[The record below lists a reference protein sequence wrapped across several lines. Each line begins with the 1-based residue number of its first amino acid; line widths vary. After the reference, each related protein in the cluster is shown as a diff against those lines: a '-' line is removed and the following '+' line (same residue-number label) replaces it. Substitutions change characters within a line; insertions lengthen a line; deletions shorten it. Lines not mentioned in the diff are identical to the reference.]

1 MTQYL
6 GSRIDNNPL
15 LHLRRTLCLQG
26 SVPGLAH
33 RQQSIASLATD
44 VVPSWLSTWARASTT
59 IHCFTCDGRC
69 ASMAQYLG
77 SRIDNN
83 PLLHLRRT
91 LCLYGSVPGLAHRQQ
106 SIASLATDVVPSWL
120 STWARASTTIHC
132 FTCDGRCAS
141 KAQYLGSR
149 IDNNPLLHLQ
159 HTLCLYDS
167 VPGLASRQQ

>member
-15 LHLRRTLCLQG
+15 LHLRRTLCLHG

-44 VVPSWLSTWARASTT
+44 VVPLWLSTWARASTT

-77 SRIDNN
+77 SRIDN
-83 PLLHLRRT
+83 
-91 LCLYGSVPGLAHRQQ
+91 
-106 SIASLATDVVPSWL
+106 I
-120 STWARASTTIHC
+120 
-132 FTCDGRCAS
+132 
-141 KAQYLGSR
+141 
-149 IDNNPLLHLQ
+149 
-159 HTLCLYDS
+159 
-167 VPGLASRQQ
+167 PGLASRQHAMEIGGTILLHCHLTVHSQFLPYIYKIIEKAVVII